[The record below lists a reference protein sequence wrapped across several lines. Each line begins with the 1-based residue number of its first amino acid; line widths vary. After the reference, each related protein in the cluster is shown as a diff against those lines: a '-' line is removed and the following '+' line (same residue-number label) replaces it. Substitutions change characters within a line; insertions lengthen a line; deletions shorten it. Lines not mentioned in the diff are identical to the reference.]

1 MDSTNETSLI
11 SIYTRIDNGSIIT
24 IGKDTHVVTIF
35 TDQHFNWLQ
44 KKCLNG
50 DLVSL

>member
-11 SIYTRIDNGSIIT
+11 SSISRIDNGSLIT
-24 IGKDTHVVTIF
+24 IGKDAHVVTIF

-44 KKCLNG
+44 KKN
-50 DLVSL
+50 V